1 MRGRRRIAG
10 SQDDNHK
17 PALNA
22 AHRLGAVAAHRKTH
36 PMKIDPQHL
45 TFSNI
50 VIRTEVK
57 KLRQRG
63 VIRRA
68 DAEDIASEV
77 MARLLEEWD
86 RFDPARGTREAYI
99 NQVVSTRLLSLLRD
113 RNAQKRRAK
122 VEAID
127 PSDERL
133 VDRSWSGEEWLLNV
147 DRRVDLDIAFSKLTP
162 KQRAVCDQLLRDVVS
177 PAAKEMGVPRST
189 LRYAVTKIRHIFRD
203 AGLEEYL

>member
-1 MRGRRRIAG
+1 
-10 SQDDNHK
+10 
-17 PALNA
+17 
-22 AHRLGAVAAHRKTH
+22 
-36 PMKIDPQHL
+36 MKIDPQHL

-63 VIRRA
+63 IIRRA

-113 RNAQKRRAK
+113 RNAQKRSAK

-133 VDRSWSGEEWLLNV
+133 VDRSCDGEEWL
-147 DRRVDLDIAFSKLTP
+147 RRVDLRVDLHIAFSKLNP

-189 LRYAVTKIRHIFRD
+189 LRYAVTKIRQIFRD

>member
-1 MRGRRRIAG
+1 
-10 SQDDNHK
+10 
-17 PALNA
+17 
-22 AHRLGAVAAHRKTH
+22 
-36 PMKIDPQHL
+36 MKIDPHHL
-45 TFSNI
+45 AFSDI

-113 RNAQKRRAK
+113 RNAQKRSAK

-133 VDRSWSGEEWLLNV
+133 VDRSWSGEEWSLNV
-147 DRRVDLDIAFSKLTP
+147 DRRMDLNIAFSKLTP

-189 LRYAVTKIRHIFRD
+189 LRYAVTKIRQIFRD